1 MSARAAVI
9 ATALAVLLPLG
20 AAAQDVTEARTGTR
34 FAAQAEGMSLLGA
47 GVRTRTI
54 ANVKVYAIGL
64 HVADDALK
72 GPLAAFKGRAAT
84 PEFARQLVWGDFRKQ
99 LTLKFVRNV
108 TKDQIQDAFREAL
121 VQSGA
126 NSAQMEAFLAYFGD
140 TASGQEYVLR
150 WEAGGVLKTTVAGQ
164 ERAVIADKN
173 FAAAVFAIWLGDK
186 PIQASIKKDLVSRA
200 ETLLP

>member
-1 MSARAAVI
+1 
-9 ATALAVLLPLG
+9 
-20 AAAQDVTEARTGTR
+20 
-34 FAAQAEGMSLLGA
+34 
-47 GVRTRTI
+47 
-54 ANVKVYAIGL
+54 VKVYAIGL

-72 GPLAAFKGRAAT
+72 GPLAAFKGRTAT
-84 PEFARQLVWGDFRKQ
+84 PEFHRQVVWGDFRKQ

-140 TASGQEYVLR
+140 TNSGQDYVLR
-150 WEAGGVLKTTVAGQ
+150 WEPGGVLKTTVVGQ
-164 ERAVIADKN
+164 ERPAIADKN